1 VSTGEAY
8 EGIELADAVQA
19 VRDQLI
25 NASIRGNGQNVRFE
39 VGDIH
44 MEFTV
49 ELRSEVKA
57 GAKIRAWVVDA
68 GAEGSQSD
76 TRTHK
81 VAFTLKPKD
90 ARTGGSWQ
98 VGNTDPG
105 STGRF
110 GQNPAT
116 DSR

>member
-1 VSTGEAY
+1 MSTSEPY
-8 EGIELADAVQA
+8 DGIELADAVQV

-25 NASIRGNGQNVRFE
+25 SASSRGIGQDVRFE
-39 VGDIH
+39 VGEIH

-49 ELRSEVKA
+49 ELRSEDKA
-57 GAKIRAWVVDA
+57 GAKIRAWVIDA
-68 GAEGSQSD
+68 GAEGSQSN
-76 TRTHK
+76 TQTHK

-105 STGRF
+105 STAHF
-110 GQNPAT
+110 GKKSAN
-116 DSR
+116 